1 MKKQFAALAAAALL
15 TAAGCSQDS
24 NAHSGMGMGMGM
36 GNTSETTAAAADL
49 PKGVAQADVTFA
61 QSMIPHHRQAVEM
74 ADHVLADG
82 VDPEVKT
89 IATRIKEAQGPEIE
103 TMSRWLEGWKRDV
116 PAEGDHTSMDGMM
129 SDDDMA
135 SFMETSGADL
145 DSMFL
150 TMMIEHHEG
159 AIAMANT
166 EITDGEDPDAVALAE
181 SISSS
186 QEAEIDEMRTLL
198 GNLTSA

>member
-1 MKKQFAALAAAALL
+1 
-15 TAAGCSQDS
+15 
-24 NAHSGMGMGMGM
+24 
-36 GNTSETTAAAADL
+36 
-49 PKGVAQADVTFA
+49 
-61 QSMIPHHRQAVEM
+61 MIPHHRQAVEM

-89 IATRIKEAQGPEIE
+89 IAARIKEAQGPEIE
-103 TMSRWLEGWKRDV
+103 TMSRLLEGWKRDV